1 MTKSQKLALELS
13 RNRQRIN
20 ELLALDELTDEQRS
34 ELDTLTTRSQAAEV
48 EYRAAVVAEDGEIE
62 TRETPAESAEE
73 RELRQLRD
81 SARVS
86 EFVQAAMEQRGVTGE
101 SLEYSQAVGAGG
113 RFPLELLAPEL
124 EQRATTDT
132 DSAAMQQT
140 WLDRLFAGTAASHL
154 GVSMRSVSPGVASY
168 PVTTAGAA
176 AAQRGRREAAADT
189 AWTVGVTEIKPT
201 RNAVRAIFTIEDAA
215 RLPGLED
222 ALRRDLSAALVEG
235 VDRAI
240 FIGDDGASENTADIV
255 GLQTAADVVE
265 KTITQAHK
273 VDAFQTI
280 RAFSELLDG
289 VHAMTPAD
297 LRIVAAVG
305 AAQLWM
311 ATQANAN
318 RNETVAQIMRGNG
331 LDWMARGEIE
341 AATDA
346 NDFGAFIGRG
356 RGIEG
361 AGVAAMWE
369 AGDLVRD
376 PYSGAAKGEVAL
388 TLSYLWGFQ
397 LPRPANFAR
406 LKFVA

>member
-13 RNRQRIN
+13 KNRQRLN
-20 ELLALDELTDEQRS
+20 ELLALDELTDEQRA
-34 ELDTLTTRSQAAEV
+34 ELEQLTTRQQAAEV
-48 EYRAAVVAEDGEIE
+48 EYRAALVAEGDEIE
-62 TRETPAESAEE
+62 TRETPTETAED

-124 EQRATTDT
+124 EQRATTDV
-132 DSAAMQQT
+132 DSAARQQT
-140 WLDRLFAGTAASHL
+140 WLDRLFAGTAAAHL
-154 GVSMRSVSPGVASY
+154 GISMRSVSPGVASF
-168 PVTTAGAA
+168 PVTTAGAS
-176 AAQRGRREAAADT
+176 AAQRGRQEAAADA
-189 AWTVGVTEIKPT
+189 AWTVGVTEIKPS
-201 RNAVRAIFTIEDAA
+201 RNAVRAVFSVEDAA

-240 FIGDDGASENTADIV
+240 FIGDDGANENEADIT
-255 GLQTAADVVE
+255 GLQTAANVVE
-265 KTITQAHK
+265 KTITQANK
-273 VDAFQTI
+273 IKWPETVQLFA
-280 RAFSELLDG
+280 ELIDG
-289 VHAMTPAD
+289 KHAMTPDD

-305 AAQLWM
+305 ANQLWM
-311 ATQANAN
+311 ATQANQN
-318 RNETVAQIMRGNG
+318 RNESVAQIMRGNG
-331 LDWMARGEIE
+331 LNWMTRGEIE
-341 AATDA
+341 AATDDG
-346 NDFGAFIGRG
+346 DFGAFIGRG

-388 TLSYLWGFQ
+388 TLSYLWGFK

-406 LKFVA
+406 VKFVA